1 MSLRLF
7 GALDPGDPTV
17 GLLDAAAAR
26 HLRARRA
33 AVGQA
38 IVIVLGPGRE
48 HDATLLGIE
57 ARGARCRVGARR
69 PPSGADPTE
78 AAWLC
83 VGLAEPGRLD
93 LVVEKATELGA
104 SAIAV
109 FRARRSQSDTVP
121 ASRVDRWRRI
131 AFAACEQCGRTSP
144 PAIEVGWDVDDVA
157 RLVSRASRALVFV
170 APRDGDPPSTGRRG
184 DEGAGA
190 AGAPSRP
197 ADGPGPLV
205 LVVGPEGGLEDEEVR
220 RLVAAGAREASLGP
234 RVLRFETAALAALAR
249 HAPDACGTPAGVPAG
264 PLE

>member
-1 MSLRLF
+1 VSLRLF

-33 AVGQA
+33 AVGQT
-38 IVIVLGPGRE
+38 IVLVLGPGCE
-48 HDATLLGIE
+48 HDATLLRIE

-69 PPSGADPTE
+69 PPTGADPTG

-83 VGLAEPGRLD
+83 VGLADPGRLD
-93 LVVEKATELGA
+93 LVAEKATELGA

-109 FRARRSQSDTVP
+109 FRARRSQSGTVP
-121 ASRVDRWRRI
+121 VSRVDRWRRI
-131 AFAACEQCGRTSP
+131 AIAACEQCGRTSP
-144 PAIEVGWDVDDVA
+144 PSIEVGWDLDDVA
-157 RLVSRASRALVFV
+157 RLVAGASRALVFV
-170 APRDGDPPSTGRRG
+170 APREGATPSTARRG
-184 DEGAGA
+184 DVDTGA
-190 AGAPSRP
+190 AVVPSRP
-197 ADGPGPLV
+197 ADGTGPLV

-249 HAPDACGTPAGVPAG
+249 HAPDAAGAPAGVPAG